1 MIGSSQHAET
11 GLTQLELE
19 RIPECLP
26 ARWIAT
32 TSLVARVSNVAADE
46 DMVRKRSHV
55 VVPRIY
61 LEEPSGNLRKKLEP
75 VWLPKG

>member
-1 MIGSSQHAET
+1 
-11 GLTQLELE
+11 
-19 RIPECLP
+19 
-26 ARWIAT
+26 
-32 TSLVARVSNVAADE
+32 VARVSNVAADE